1 MVDNNFSLNSFKT
14 FLKNFFN
21 DLNDYIYLSII
32 AVISFFWSIWPI
44 LKNLI
49 NILRNLCLKK
59 KKENELNNEN
69 FIISIPSAPIVPSS
83 QPSATAST
91 MPPPYTPPYKTDFIK
106 SQPTSTPA
114 SIIALP
120 PPSKPT
126 SFMPPPPPPPCSTPA
141 STMPQQAYNMSHPP
155 CSTPAST
162 IPQHAYN
169 ISHTAYTPASI
180 KPPTIMKPAKRENFS
195 NNKQNNSTKKVLF
208 AEKGTKQN
216 SNISC
221 NCKNKCFKY
230 CPCKTYGLRCKESC
244 HKNNLNCTN
253 Y

>member
-1 MVDNNFSLNSFKT
+1 MSH
-14 FLKNFFN
+14 
-21 DLNDYIYLSII
+21 
-32 AVISFFWSIWPI
+32 P
-44 LKNLI
+44 
-49 NILRNLCLKK
+49 
-59 KKENELNNEN
+59 
-69 FIISIPSAPIVPSS
+69 PSTP
-83 QPSATAST
+83 AST
-91 MPPPYTPPYKTDFIK
+91 MPQQAYNMSHPP
-106 SQPTSTPA
+106 STPA
-114 SIIALP
+114 STMPQQAYNISHP
-120 PPSKPT
+120 P
-126 SFMPPPPPPPCSTPA
+126 STPA

-162 IPQHAYN
+162 IPQDAYN